1 MYQELLLNSNTI
13 QRGDGVYTA
22 KIDQATGGLI
32 VHGTLGA
39 GSAVI
44 GKVTIDQTTPG
55 TTNKVSIGTD
65 GTVTAAAS
73 ENHIGEVGTNG
84 VIIGVELIRPAD
96 TTAYAVNDAVSNS
109 TSAPTVLTF
118 TNLARAN
125 AKSGY
130 LVKARLITDQ
140 KANVAQFRLHLFH
153 TTTTAINDN
162 AAYALL
168 YANKDKAVGYIDFN
182 SMTTEDATA
191 SDAAFSMWT
200 GQLHFVCDSA
210 SRTLYGL
217 LETKTAFTPASGQ
230 KFYVELSVDNN

>member
-1 MYQELLLNSNTI
+1 MPSVLLK
-13 QRGDGVYTA
+13 DGTNRDVQWKGTS
-22 KIDQATGGLI
+22 DGTGI
-32 VHGTLGA
+32 VEATLGA
-39 GSAVI
+39 SSAII
-44 GKVTIDQTTPG
+44 GQVSINQTTPG

-65 GTVTAAAS
+65 GTVTAAES

-84 VIIGVELIRPAD
+84 VIIGVELIRTAD

-109 TSAPTVLTF
+109 TSSPTVLTF

-153 TTTTAINDN
+153 TTPTAVNDN
-162 AAYALL
+162 AAYPLL

-182 SMTTEDATA
+182 AMTTEDATS
-191 SDAAFSMWT
+191 SDSAFSIWT
-200 GQLHFVCDSA
+200 GQVHFVCATA

-230 KFYVELSVDNN
+230 KFYIELSADNN